1 MLKSF
6 YKSTSLRVAAAFAL
20 GGAVFAVG
28 NLILARVL
36 PPREYGIVS
45 LIIGIIS
52 AATLIAPLGIDLLVT
67 RRGLPLG
74 RHLRRAALCAS
85 AGTAFVTALVT
96 AVAYDLPVILVLCVF
111 TATAAAGVS
120 QAVAAHFQSRREF
133 KFSVPILQASTWLLA
148 PIAGIT
154 VWLSASTA
162 ILPTLLVTAAALLT
176 GMLSWAFVVRRND
189 DNGADPHMGGHWRE
203 AFALVAVTAASALFM
218 QLERLVLP
226 ATLGMEDVALFGV
239 LASLVAS
246 PFRIIQ
252 GAIAYTVVPRLRD
265 ATSVT
270 QRRQLLRHE
279 SGLVTVVL
287 LAGSAVIW
295 FAAAPVGHWLLAGRY
310 DLSKPLITATLIS
323 GVLKV
328 ISAFGTSIVS
338 ALASEAGVR
347 LLSIGSWV
355 CVAVGTAASFPGA
368 HWGLTGVIYAVS
380 LGWLLR
386 CALAAG
392 IALPHLREAP
402 VNV

>member
-1 MLKSF
+1 MLKSL

-20 GGAVFAVG
+20 GGAVFALG

-36 PPREYGIVS
+36 PAREYGLVS
-45 LIIGIIS
+45 LVTGIIA
-52 AATLIAPLGIDLLVT
+52 AATLIAPLGIDLLIT

-74 RHLRRAALCAS
+74 PRLRRATLGAS
-85 AGTAFVTALVT
+85 AGIACATALMTAF
-96 AVAYDLPVILVLCVF
+96 AYDLPAILGVCVF
-111 TATAAAGVS
+111 MAISAAGVS

-133 KFSVPILQASTWLLA
+133 RISVPILQASSWLLA

-162 ILPTLLVTAAALLT
+162 ILPTMLVTAAALIT
-176 GMLSWAFVVRRND
+176 GVLSWAFVVTRTD
-189 DNGADPHMGGHWRE
+189 TTAADPQMSGHWRE
-203 AFALVAVTAASALFM
+203 ALALVAVTAASALFM

-226 ATLGMEDVALFGV
+226 ATLGLEDVALFAV
-239 LASLVAS
+239 LASLVGA

-252 GAIAYTVVPRLRD
+252 GAVAYTVIPRLRD
-265 ATSVT
+265 ATTVA

-279 SGLVTVVL
+279 TGLVAVVL
-287 LAGSAVIW
+287 LVGSTVIW
-295 FAAAPVGHWLLAGRY
+295 FAAAPIGHWLLAGRY
-310 DLSKPLITATLIS
+310 ELTRPLVTATLIS

-328 ISAFGTSIVS
+328 ISAFSTSIVS

-347 LLSIGSWV
+347 ALSIGSWL
-355 CVAVGTAASFPGA
+355 CVAVGAAASFPAA

-386 CALAAG
+386 CAIAAG
-392 IALPHLREAP
+392 IALPHLRERR